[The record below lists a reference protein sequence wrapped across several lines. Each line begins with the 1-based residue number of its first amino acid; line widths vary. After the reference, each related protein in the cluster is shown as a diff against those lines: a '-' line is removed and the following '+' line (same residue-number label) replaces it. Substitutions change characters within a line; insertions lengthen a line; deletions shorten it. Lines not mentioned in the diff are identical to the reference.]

1 MATAPINIVFGSGLQ
16 TGGEIAS
23 KLVLEYSTGGFV
35 VNKNYDNISFREV
48 YNTNSKVTFG
58 GATFNTKNMKYYNKE
73 SIHKWDNKKRNGEII
88 IEHISGSR
96 RLFICISVVHSNDMT
111 SIIDPLFTTAIN
123 TANGGIVDLT
133 NVSLNSVVP
142 KSQFLYYTG
151 TYWDQSSGTEGMSNR
166 KKKKRKK
173 QRQRAKKVATNV
185 VNSEVFKSLS
195 GKKTNNNNGSN
206 EPEDTY
212 GGAENTY
219 IVFKEPLYL
228 SPGVDQSLG
237 IQGDKGSTIQV
248 SIVTPPSLFFNS
260 SGPLTTTNEIYIDC
274 SPTGTGGSDKIMVDQ
289 ARPSRR
295 IPSWLKKYGFVVLAV
310 IGSLVAAYLIYKG
323 FILLDNA
330 LEVRKN
336 AVVVGGKFISG
347 VGGVIKTGAEGV
359 GGVIKTGADAVGG
372 VGGIIVAGAGKV
384 GGSLKDGAGDV
395 GGRFISGVGGAI
407 STGAGAISSGAG
419 YVGTGIKEGVSS
431 YWKGEVYGSN
441 PEAYN
446 KEQARLDDLKSRQ
459 DKIREAI
466 ETLKDS
472 LYVAISERDK
482 MPEGDERN
490 EADKSVNELQDKHTP
505 TIESYNAEIAEINKE
520 MAAILKE
527 RDTRQEDDRAKVTAR
542 KQEQRQMKQNEKDT
556 RKAAKKSLKIQ
567 KSKTAVD
574 DEVKRSETIKRE
586 RVIMNKLAGLDPG
599 SEERDKLLD
608 EWSELGEKMKGISGM
623 RLSNRAKR
631 RLGEVA
637 GVVAKAARGAR
648 GAGGEAGGGEAAGG
662 GAGGSAAEGG
672 EAAGGEAAAGGGTEE
687 GGEAGAAAAGGEA
700 AGGEA
705 AAGGGTEE
713 GGEAGAAAAGGEA
726 GAAAAVFK
734 AAPTAGSTASPRAG
748 GGGEATRATRA
759 TRAARAARD
768 LGNTFGNFTRSNRAI
783 NVRQDGSGSA
793 KKSRKSDPT
802 SGPKSE
808 IFDGV
813 ELLDFDPVKTNP
825 PTQVTANPPTQV
837 RANPLLG
844 EAGEAAAREAE
855 AAAAASI
862 AGEAEASEQAL
873 IDTVLGQV
881 DRGITLIVDEIPK
894 DGDTTKYSQVI
905 QELKGGSRRDAL
917 ITAIKEY
924 KQQHLASERK
934 RELLDTVW
942 GHFYKW
948 TKAIR
953 GLNTGS
959 ADGPTADDSRI
970 SEIMRGIKKSMIQ
983 SLNEAATEEPEETG
997 SRARGIPL
1005 SDQRKAAV
1013 KAAAAGA
1020 KALGAGAKA
1029 LGAGAKALGAGA
1041 KAAAAGAKAA
1051 GLGSR
1056 KRRTKEVLI
1065 DTGHNAVTQ
1074 GKLEGSANTVT
1085 PLVNVASLDSV
1096 SDIKKI
1102 LDKLTAKG
1110 FDIQSVIDRD
1120 ILPDKL
1126 AIEMGLTKI
1135 ELRKLRLFIEQDMYP
1150 ELIHYQKDT
1159 TV

>member
-133 NVSLNSVVP
+133 NVSFNSVVP

-237 IQGDKGSTIQV
+237 IEGDKGANISV

-295 IPSWLKKYGFVVLAV
+295 IPNWLKDAGFVILVV
-310 IGSLVAAYLIYKG
+310 IGFLVAAYLIYKG

-336 AVVVGGKFISG
+336 ASLVGGRIVAGVGGAISTGAGAISTGAGAISTSANAVGEKLNNSVDYVGGKLTKS
-347 VGGVIKTGAEGV
+347 
-359 GGVIKTGADAVGG
+359 ADY
-372 VGGIIVAGAGKV
+372 
-384 GGSLKDGAGDV
+384 AGDV

-459 DKIREAI
+459 AKIREAI

-472 LYVAISERDK
+472 LYLAISERDK

-527 RDTRQEDDRAKVTAR
+527 RDTRQEDDRAEVTER

-586 RVIMNKLAGLDPG
+586 REIMNKLAGLDPG
-599 SEERDKLLD
+599 SERDKLLD

-623 RLSNRAKR
+623 TLSNRAKR
-631 RLGEVA
+631 ILGEAA

-648 GAGGEAGGGEAAGG
+648 GAGEAGGGEAAGG

-672 EAAGGEAAAGGGTEE
+672 EAAEGEAAAGGVSAAGGGTEE
-687 GGEAGAAAAGGEA
+687 GGGSAAVRAPPTKATRAAAGAEA
-700 AGGEA
+700 E
-705 AAGGGTEE
+705 
-713 GGEAGAAAAGGEA
+713 
-726 GAAAAVFK
+726 AAVFK

-837 RANPLLG
+837 IANPLLG

-855 AAAAASI
+855 AAAAPGG
-862 AGEAEASEQAL
+862 AGAGAGGGPPPTVAILKEVEKGINRIVKEIPKKYEADYEVEYKKIIEELKDGKRKQAL
-873 IDTVLGQV
+873 IDAIREYQPQLGSDSQKELLDIV
-881 DRGITLIVDEIPK
+881 RDHFGRWVNALIA
-894 DGDTTKYSQVI
+894 
-905 QELKGGSRRDAL
+905 LNGGSVDPR
-917 ITAIKEY
+917 ISAIKEKIMTDIKESFETIIPTPQSEKKGSSGRPLSY
-924 KQQHLASERK
+924 DERRRRIARAAAREAAARAEAERK
-934 RELLDTVW
+934 TNIELAITSVFDDGRAKEIIEKFKENGFNDIDTVLDTELLTDDLAKTL
-942 GHFYKW
+942 
-948 TKAIR
+948 
-953 GLNTGS
+953 GL
-959 ADGPTADDSRI
+959 
-970 SEIMRGIKKSMIQ
+970 KKPDLKTLRQFI
-983 SLNEAATEEPEETG
+983 NTEE
-997 SRARGIPL
+997 L
-1005 SDQRKAAV
+1005 S
-1013 KAAAAGA
+1013 
-1020 KALGAGAKA
+1020 
-1029 LGAGAKALGAGA
+1029 
-1041 KAAAAGAKAA
+1041 
-1051 GLGSR
+1051 S
-1056 KRRTKEVLI
+1056 
-1065 DTGHNAVTQ
+1065 
-1074 GKLEGSANTVT
+1074 
-1085 PLVNVASLDSV
+1085 
-1096 SDIKKI
+1096 KK
-1102 LDKLTAKG
+1102 
-1110 FDIQSVIDRD
+1110 V
-1120 ILPDKL
+1120 PDKL
-1126 AIEMGLTKI
+1126 VDE
-1135 ELRKLRLFIEQDMYP
+1135 
-1150 ELIHYQKDT
+1150 
-1159 TV
+1159 